1 MESIGQRVGGKIQ
14 KTEDGGQTTIADLGL
29 GIGHGTQGRK
39 LEDGGAALQALRL
52 EAMRNDA
59 GTRCYGDAA

>member
-29 GIGHGTQGRK
+29 GIGDWAWDTGKKVGGWRSGLAG
-39 LEDGGAALQALRL
+39 LEVGGNA
-52 EAMRNDA
+52 E
-59 GTRCYGDAA
+59 